1 MNLYRTRKDSHPGTA
16 FEANGTRL
24 GLDASSSGTVY
35 QRRFGVSRVPLLD
48 RLSGDLFT
56 RTRERNLERYRRC
69 LSGRTPRTPPPASC
83 QGAVTHSKRVS
94 EKTRAGGVARVA
106 DKCTSYEASPNNED
120 RSPFGPT
127 LGDAFVAG
135 VRR

>member
-1 MNLYRTRKDSHPGTA
+1 MEPALVLMRRRPAPFTSGDLAYLASPYLTA
-16 FEANGTRL
+16 CPR
-24 GLDASSSGTVY
+24 
-35 QRRFGVSRVPLLD
+35 
-48 RLSGDLFT
+48 DLFT